1 MNILDAEDLI
11 KGLPDDALTQEA
23 QAPSGQV
30 PQFLVVSEIQ
40 RRTDMRKR
48 YENDQQQNQGTVA
61 EQIVQEGIAG
71 MMPQQP
77 MGMPPQGMPQGMPP
91 QGMPPQMPQGMPPM
105 GMAQGGI
112 VRMAGGGMPGAYG
125 LYGLQKEYIDPL
137 LDRAKIL
144 AQTARVSVEEAY
156 EVLKREAAMNMPNY
170 GMLAPSGNDI
180 PGVMSDM
187 SDAVGRGIQSAY
199 DRIPQSSPDGGMVGR
214 GMDEAGGLI
223 DRGMDA
229 IGRAMPER
237 RSQAEMAEM
246 FSSDEIAN
254 RLANRPSLADDLDM
268 TPMDF
273 FNQRVLGQGPDLG
286 IGPEGPVSNPFGVVN
301 SKNPQTQATEDMTVQ
316 GSSDR
321 LEVGP
326 RGPVSNP
333 FGTKNPG
340 TEPVPSPISELLDAA
355 VDLTTDASDPR
366 GRPGLDIS
374 DILGESRNMTQ
385 ANMLMQLGA
394 GIAGGD
400 LSKGISAAGAVGMK
414 GAQDRQ
420 ALDIRKRLAEYQA
433 GREDDARGDAAVLAR
448 EKIDAELSRSEG
460 TTQRELI
467 RFYSDQADGLRKK
480 ATTLASMGGSLT
492 EEDLATLQAITDMI
506 SEYSSEFGL
515 GLPTIKAPSNDPL
528 NFGDSTLGRLTSGM

>member
-77 MGMPPQGMPQGMPP
+77 MGMPPQGMPQGMPPQGMPPQMPP

-223 DRGMDA
+223 DRGADEAGRFVDRGMQAARDFNTRAEGAVDSAGNYISSAFDSAVDSAGDYLGQARDYIVDKGEVLSEGVGVFGDYLGQAGDYIADDVRRSVAPIRAYEAGRSQRVSDA
-229 IGRAMPER
+229 IDKG
-237 RSQAEMAEM
+237 
-246 FSSDEIAN
+246 
-254 RLANRPSLADDLDM
+254 
-268 TPMDF
+268 
-273 FNQRVLGQGPDLG
+273 GY
-286 IGPEGPVSNPFGVVN
+286 
-301 SKNPQTQATEDMTVQ
+301 
-316 GSSDR
+316 
-321 LEVGP
+321 
-326 RGPVSNP
+326 
-333 FGTKNPG
+333 
-340 TEPVPSPISELLDAA
+340 
-355 VDLTTDASDPR
+355 
-366 GRPGLDIS
+366 
-374 DILGESRNMTQ
+374 
-385 ANMLMQLGA
+385 GA
-394 GIAGGD
+394 GIG
-400 LSKGISAAGAVGMK
+400 
-414 GAQDRQ
+414 Q
-420 ALDIRKRLAEYQA
+420 
-433 GREDDARGDAAVLAR
+433 LAR
-448 EKIDAELSRSEG
+448 EVPGSICLLYTSDA
-460 TTQRELI
+460 
-467 RFYSDQADGLRKK
+467 AD
-480 ATTLASMGGSLT
+480 
-492 EEDLATLQAITDMI
+492 E
-506 SEYSSEFGL
+506 
-515 GLPTIKAPSNDPL
+515 
-528 NFGDSTLGRLTSGM
+528 